1 MVPFPSSEFLSFVWS
16 FRSIS
21 ARPDRCILVDKA
33 RNKFVKCNLTI
44 EFISFY
50 SFRAHFQNILHA
62 PAVLILALPNFSR
75 RFHALAPIRAPAHGL
90 CDLGVTTYS
99 YMFTHLHKQIYERT
113 PKSCECL
120 YNIYIYFF
128 CNSNWSTHK
137 PNHASVC
144 GSKIIGDGKNIVYM
158 NITKI
163 VFQVFI
169 FIFYILKSIKRFS
182 SWLVYCMSYSQRSS
196 KQI

>member
-120 YNIYIYFF
+120 YNFF
-128 CNSNWSTHK
+128 FFFATVTDLLTNQ
-137 PNHASVC
+137 
-144 GSKIIGDGKNIVYM
+144 IMQVYVVLKLLVTEKTLFTW
-158 NITKI
+158 ILLSLFFK
-163 VFQVFI
+163 FLFLFFI
-169 FIFYILKSIKRFS
+169 S
-182 SWLVYCMSYSQRSS
+182 
-196 KQI
+196 